1 LQAYTSNTLAPALPK
16 GPGAAHGRFAGL
28 CLEAQDFP
36 NAVNESAFGS
46 ILCSPDA
53 PYRQVTSID
62 IG

>member
-1 LQAYTSNTLAPALPK
+1 LKHVLPE

-28 CLEAQDFP
+28 CLEAQDMP
-36 NAVNESAFGS
+36 NAVNVPAFGS

-53 PYRQVTSID
+53 PYRQVTSIE